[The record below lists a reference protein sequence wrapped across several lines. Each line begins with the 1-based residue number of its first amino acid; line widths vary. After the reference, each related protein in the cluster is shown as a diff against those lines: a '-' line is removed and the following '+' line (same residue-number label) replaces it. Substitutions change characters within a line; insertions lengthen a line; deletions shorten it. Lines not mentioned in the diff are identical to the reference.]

1 MDTVDANIRFAIATH
16 WESFVAGVQSLSSSV
31 DIRPPD
37 ITFNL
42 FPFDENEQTSNFE
55 LRPVVLV
62 LPERADHT
70 ETNLHVVVSG
80 TISIDRDH
88 FQEHKTLRTVKFQTR
103 VAYFRLK
110 PAAGVLEHVYGAH
123 YDYEANA
130 AAHPVFHSQV
140 KSFADMRVHINGYD
154 DLQFQDH
161 LERILT
167 RVRVPTAQMDFFSL
181 VVQLVAD
188 HLISAASGESEIEIF
203 LALINKSKNV
213 QGAGHLIPRLG
224 TEPAIQCYRA
234 AHWYPDN

>member
-1 MDTVDANIRFAIATH
+1 MDTVDANIKFAIATH
-16 WESFVAGVQSLSSSV
+16 WESFVADVQSLSSSV
-31 DIRPPD
+31 DIRPSD
-37 ITFNL
+37 ITYNL
-42 FPFDENEQTSNFE
+42 VPFGENAQTSTFE
-55 LRPVVLV
+55 LKPVVLV

-80 TISIDRDH
+80 SISIDRDH

-130 AAHPVFHSQV
+130 AAHPVFHSQI
-140 KSFADMRVHINGYD
+140 KSFASMRSHINGYE
-154 DLQFQDH
+154 DLQFHDH
-161 LERILT
+161 LERVLT

-188 HLISAASGESEIEIF
+188 HLISASSGESEREVF
-203 LALINKSKNV
+203 SALIEKSKNV
-213 QGAGHLIPRLG
+213 QGAGYLTPRLCIA
-224 TEPAIQCYRA
+224 PAILCYRA
-234 AHWYPDN
+234 AHWYPEN